1 VISSLAVLISNF
13 FLTMALNIVYPEGY
27 Q

>member
-13 FLTMALNIVYPEGY
+13 FLTMALNIVYPAGY

>member
-1 VISSLAVLISNF
+1 VISSWAVLISNF
-13 FLTMALNIVYPEGY
+13 FLTMALNIVYPAGY